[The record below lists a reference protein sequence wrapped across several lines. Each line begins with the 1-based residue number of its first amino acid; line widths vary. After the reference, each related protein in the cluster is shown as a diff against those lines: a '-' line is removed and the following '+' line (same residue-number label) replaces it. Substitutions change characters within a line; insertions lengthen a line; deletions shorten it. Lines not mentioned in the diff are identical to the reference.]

1 MKNPHEPSMTAT
13 PGPVTQLLARVSDG
27 DDAAMDQ
34 LFPLV
39 YQQLR
44 RAAEAA
50 LRSERPGHTLQPTAL
65 VHEAYLKLVGSGGIP
80 ARDRSHFLSIA
91 ARAMRQILVDHARRR
106 GARKRGQGETPL
118 PLEFPVA
125 YDADGLAFDDLVALD
140 DALDHLSARS
150 PRLRSVVELRFFAG
164 LNEDQIAE
172 TLGIT
177 TRTVQRDWVK
187 ARAWLYREVY
197 GDDGRADVV
206 EA

>member
-1 MKNPHEPSMTAT
+1 MSDT
-13 PGPVTQLLARVSDG
+13 PGPVTQLLSRVSAG
-27 DDAAMDQ
+27 DNDAVDR

-44 RAAEAA
+44 SAAESV

-65 VHEAYLKLVGSGGIP
+65 VHEAYLKLVGGGAIP
-80 ARDRSHFLSIA
+80 AKDRSHFLSIA

-118 PLEFPVA
+118 PLDFPI
-125 YDADGLAFDDLVALD
+125 ADDGRGLAFDELIALD
-140 DALDHLSARS
+140 DALDHLSENS

-164 LNEDQIAE
+164 LNEEQIAE
-172 TLGIT
+172 TLGVT
-177 TRTVQRDWVK
+177 TRTVQRDWVR

-197 GDDGRADVV
+197 GDEGRGSASDS
-206 EA
+206 

>member
-1 MKNPHEPSMTAT
+1 MSDT
-13 PGPVTQLLARVSDG
+13 PGPVTQLLSRVSAG
-27 DDAAMDQ
+27 DNDAVDR

-44 RAAEAA
+44 SAAEAV

-65 VHEAYLKLVGSGGIP
+65 VHEAYLKLVGGGAIP
-80 ARDRSHFLSIA
+80 AKDRSHFLSIA

-118 PLEFPVA
+118 PLDFPI
-125 YDADGLAFDDLVALD
+125 ADDGRGLAFDELIALD
-140 DALDHLSARS
+140 DALDHLSENS

-164 LNEDQIAE
+164 LNEEQIAE
-172 TLGIT
+172 TLGVT
-177 TRTVQRDWVK
+177 TRTVQRDWVR

-197 GDDGRADVV
+197 GDEGRG
-206 EA
+206 EASDS

>member
-1 MKNPHEPSMTAT
+1 MTEA
-13 PGPVTQLLARVSDG
+13 PGPVTQLLARVSAG
-27 DDAAMDQ
+27 EDDAIDR

-44 RAAEAA
+44 QAAESV
-50 LRSERPGHTLQPTAL
+50 LRAERPGHTLQPTAL
-65 VHEAYLKLVGSGGIP
+65 VHEAYLKLVGGGAIP

-106 GARKRGQGETPL
+106 GARKRGHGETPL
-118 PLEFPVA
+118 PLDFPI
-125 YDADGLAFDDLVALD
+125 ADGRGLAFDELVALD
-140 DALDHLSARS
+140 DALDHLSENS

-164 LNEDQIAE
+164 LNEEQIAE
-172 TLGIT
+172 TLGVT
-177 TRTVQRDWVK
+177 TRTVQRDWVR

-197 GDDGRADVV
+197 GDEGRGETP

>member
-1 MKNPHEPSMTAT
+1 MSDT
-13 PGPVTQLLARVSDG
+13 PGPVTQLLSRVSAG
-27 DDAAMDQ
+27 DNDAVDR

-44 RAAEAA
+44 NAAEAV

-65 VHEAYLKLVGSGGIP
+65 VHEAYLKLVGGGAIP
-80 ARDRSHFLSIA
+80 AKDRSHFLSIA

-118 PLEFPVA
+118 PLDFPI
-125 YDADGLAFDDLVALD
+125 ADDGRGLAFDELIALD
-140 DALDHLSARS
+140 DALDHLSENS

-164 LNEDQIAE
+164 LNEEQIAE
-172 TLGIT
+172 TLGVT
-177 TRTVQRDWVK
+177 TRTVQRDWVR

-197 GDDGRADVV
+197 GDEGRG
-206 EA
+206 EASDS

>member
-1 MKNPHEPSMTAT
+1 MTDT
-13 PGPVTQLLARVSDG
+13 PGPVTQLLSRASAGENGAIDR
-27 DDAAMDQ
+27 

-44 RAAEAA
+44 SAAESV

-65 VHEAYLKLVGSGGIP
+65 VHEAYLKLVGGGAIP

-106 GARKRGQGETPL
+106 GARKRGDGETPL
-118 PLEFPVA
+118 PLDFPI
-125 YDADGLAFDDLVALD
+125 ADDGRGLALDELVALD
-140 DALDHLSARS
+140 DALDHLSENS

-164 LNEDQIAE
+164 LNEEQIAE
-172 TLGIT
+172 TLGVT
-177 TRTVQRDWVK
+177 TRTVQRDWVR

-197 GDDGRADVV
+197 GDEGQGGAQ
-206 EA
+206 ES

>member
-1 MKNPHEPSMTAT
+1 MSDT
-13 PGPVTQLLARVSDG
+13 PGPVTQLLSRVSAG
-27 DDAAMDQ
+27 DNDAVDR

-44 RAAEAA
+44 NAAESV

-65 VHEAYLKLVGSGGIP
+65 VHEAYLKLVGGGAIP
-80 ARDRSHFLSIA
+80 AKDRSHFLSIA

-118 PLEFPVA
+118 PLDFPI
-125 YDADGLAFDDLVALD
+125 ADDGRGLAFDELIALD
-140 DALDHLSARS
+140 DALDHLSENS

-164 LNEDQIAE
+164 LNEEQIAE
-172 TLGIT
+172 TLGVT
-177 TRTVQRDWVK
+177 TRTVQRDWVR

-197 GDDGRADVV
+197 GDEGRG
-206 EA
+206 EASDS

>member
-1 MKNPHEPSMTAT
+1 MTDV
-13 PGPVTQLLARVSDG
+13 PGPVTQLLARVSAGDG
-27 DDAAMDQ
+27 EAIDR

-44 RAAEAA
+44 QAAESV

-65 VHEAYLKLVGSGGIP
+65 VHEAYLKLVGGGAIP

-106 GARKRGQGETPL
+106 GARKRGHGETPL
-118 PLEFPVA
+118 PLDFPI
-125 YDADGLAFDDLVALD
+125 ADNSRGLAIDELIALD
-140 DALDHLSARS
+140 DALEHLSANS

-164 LNEDQIAE
+164 LNEEQIAE
-172 TLGIT
+172 TLGVT
-177 TRTVQRDWVK
+177 TRTVQRDWVR

-197 GDDGRADVV
+197 GDEGQGGPPAT
-206 EA
+206 

>member
-1 MKNPHEPSMTAT
+1 MSDT
-13 PGPVTQLLARVSDG
+13 PGPVTQLLSRVSAG
-27 DDAAMDQ
+27 DDDAIDR

-44 RAAEAA
+44 SAAEAV

-65 VHEAYLKLVGSGGIP
+65 VHEAYLKLVGGGTIP

-106 GARKRGQGETPL
+106 GARKRGDGETPL
-118 PLEFPVA
+118 PLDFPI
-125 YDADGLAFDDLVALD
+125 ADDGRGLAFDELIALD
-140 DALDHLSARS
+140 DALDHLSENS

-164 LNEDQIAE
+164 LNEEQIAE
-172 TLGIT
+172 TLGVT
-177 TRTVQRDWVK
+177 TRTVQRDWVR

-197 GDDGRADVV
+197 GDEGQGGAS
-206 EA
+206 ES

>member
-1 MKNPHEPSMTAT
+1 MSDT
-13 PGPVTQLLARVSDG
+13 PGPVTQLLSRVSAG
-27 DDAAMDQ
+27 DNDAVDR

-44 RAAEAA
+44 SAAESV

-65 VHEAYLKLVGSGGIP
+65 VHEAYLKLVGGGAIP
-80 ARDRSHFLSIA
+80 AKDRSHFLSIA

-118 PLEFPVA
+118 PLDFPI
-125 YDADGLAFDDLVALD
+125 ADDGRGLAFDELIALD
-140 DALDHLSARS
+140 DALDHLSENS

-164 LNEDQIAE
+164 LNEEQIAE
-172 TLGIT
+172 TLGVT
-177 TRTVQRDWVK
+177 TRTVQRDWVR

-197 GDDGRADVV
+197 GDEGQGGASVS
-206 EA
+206 